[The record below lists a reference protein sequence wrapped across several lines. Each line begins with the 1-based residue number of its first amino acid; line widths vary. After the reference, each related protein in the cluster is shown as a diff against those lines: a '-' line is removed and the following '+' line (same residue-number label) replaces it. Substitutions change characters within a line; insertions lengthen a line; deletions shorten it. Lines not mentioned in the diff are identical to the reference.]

1 MTLTTI
7 FISLNLNSR
16 KFLVVDRKILQ
27 FQHCAFFQLF
37 VYNFF
42 LGTPLGY
49 NLAVNTAMHAAAS
62 AARPVQPSPNTSLTV
77 PGQGNCQP
85 GFPVRP
91 SEANTITS
99 NLLNSNNPAGVVRP
113 GHNEAKKS
121 EGHPGHIQRTDY
133 SPDTTTKDLPPV
145 QVSHQHHPTYLSQDQ
160 QNQQV
165 NFNFTNIQFLEQNL
179 NFSIFSVFRTNS
191 RLF

>member
-1 MTLTTI
+1 MRLTTI
-7 FISLNLNSR
+7 FISLILNSR
-16 KFLVVDRKILQ
+16 KFLVVDRKFLQ

-42 LGTPLGY
+42 PGTPLGY

-91 SEANTITS
+91 SETNITTS
-99 NLLNSNNPAGVVRP
+99 NLLNSNAGT
-113 GHNEAKKS
+113 AIKS
-121 EGHPGHIQRTDY
+121 EGHPGQLQRADY
-133 SPDTTTKDLPPV
+133 
-145 QVSHQHHPTYLSQDQ
+145 
-160 QNQQV
+160 
-165 NFNFTNIQFLEQNL
+165 
-179 NFSIFSVFRTNS
+179 R
-191 RLF
+191 